1 MNSQRIL
8 LIGGNYSPEQTG
20 IGKYN
25 GEMMEWLSSKGFDC
39 TIVTTYP
46 YYPFWK
52 IQEPYI
58 KNSGWFRKEQKR
70 VVEFDNAITI
80 YRCPHYVPS
89 TPSGFKRILS
99 DLTFF
104 ISAFIQIIPLL
115 FHQKY
120 DFVISVVPPFQLG
133 LLSLFYKLIRGGKVI
148 YHIQDL
154 QIDAAHSLG
163 MIKSKFVV
171 RLMFGVERFL
181 LKSSDYVSSIS
192 DGMIKNIKAKYDRDI
207 LMFPNWANTSDFYPI
222 EGKEE
227 LKKEFGLAS
236 DKKVILYSGAIG
248 EKQGL
253 DMLLYCAQELKDNS
267 EIQFVICG
275 SGPYKQRLIELVEEL
290 RLSNVVFMPLQP
302 KEKFNNFLNMADV
315 HLVLQKADA
324 TDLVMPSKVTN
335 ILSVGGLALITTP
348 PNNSLHSVISKHNLG
363 ILIEPENQLL
373 LTEGIKSALSNNND
387 NLKKNA
393 RKFAEENLT
402 MDNILSRFFTQLT
415 KNVALSPTKPG
426 LVSG

>member
-1 MNSQRIL
+1 MNSHRIL

-25 GEMMEWLSSKGFDC
+25 GEMMEWLSGKGFDC
-39 TIVTTYP
+39 TVITTYP

-52 IQEPYI
+52 IQEPYV
-58 KNSGWFRKEQKR
+58 KNSGWFKKEQKR
-70 VVEFDNAITI
+70 LHESDNTLTI

-115 FHQKY
+115 FHKKY
-120 DFVISVVPPFQLG
+120 DFIISVVPPFQLG
-133 LLSLFYKLIRGGKVI
+133 LLGLFYKLFRGGKVI

-163 MIKSKFVV
+163 MIKSRSLVK
-171 RLMFGVERFL
+171 LMYGVERFI
-181 LKSSDYVSSIS
+181 LKNSDYVSSIS
-192 DGMIKNIKAKYDRDI
+192 DGMIKNIKAKHDREI
-207 LMFPNWANTSDFYPI
+207 LMFPNWANTNDFYPN
-222 EGKEE
+222 ENKEK

-236 DKKVILYSGAIG
+236 DKKVVLYSGAIG

-253 DMLLYCAQELKDNS
+253 DMLLYCAKDLKDNT

-275 SGPYKQRLIELVEEL
+275 SGPYKQRLIELVKEL
-290 RLSNVVFMPLQP
+290 QLSNVVFMPLQP

-348 PNNSLHSVISKHNLG
+348 KNNSLHSVISQHNMG
-363 ILIEPENQLL
+363 ILIEPENQEL
-373 LTEGIKSALSNNND
+373 LTAGIQSAIIND
-387 NLKKNA
+387 QYNIKNNA
-393 RKFAEENLT
+393 RKFAEENLK
-402 MDNILSRFFTQLT
+402 MDNILTRYFTQLT
-415 KNVALSPTKPG
+415 KNNILTRAKSG